1 VQSCS
6 QDGTAT
12 CYWPT
17 MENFRKPTEGSGI
30 FRRESYQRG
39 TGLSSGKGLRT
50 RPPLGHSR
58 RCARIVVVNRRL
70 QKLAPFVRQKQET
83 MSEIG
88 INFANYGWFQVFK
101 LSTRTKP
108 LLRRTLRLWP
118 QPGLIRSRARF
129 AQPRTLIARNRA
141 RAPYSCDDNGA
152 AANHHLI
159 LLHTV
164 SSAFASST
172 WRNSLPSSTITKL
185 RLRGTGLFGVLTMAD
200 PVQSGLTE

>member
-1 VQSCS
+1 
-6 QDGTAT
+6 
-12 CYWPT
+12 
-17 MENFRKPTEGSGI
+17 
-30 FRRESYQRG
+30 
-39 TGLSSGKGLRT
+39 L
-50 RPPLGHSR
+50 PPLPSR
-58 RCARIVVVNRRL
+58 LLPGGANQFPGGSCTRCSPAL
-70 QKLAPFVRQKQET
+70 FTAHY
-83 MSEIG
+83 
-88 INFANYGWFQVFK
+88 FANYGWFQVFK